1 MTMKRI
7 LVVDD
12 EAAIRFAFEQFLQDE
27 GYETLLAED
36 GDKALELLHDA
47 IPPDLVF
54 LDYRLPGMD
63 GVQLLEEIRKRSPSL
78 PVIFMTAFGA
88 MEVAIKAMQ
97 LGAYEYLTKPLDLD
111 QVRLLIR
118 RIAAGKKAAGELPD
132 GDKLRDSCRPPEALV
147 GKSAAIQEVFKMIG
161 LLSNQ
166 EVTALISGE
175 SGVGKEL
182 VARAIHEHGSR
193 QRGPFVVVNCAAV
206 PETLLEAELFGFEK
220 GAFTGAEQQKPGK
233 FELAS
238 GGTIFLDEI
247 AELIPALQVKLLR
260 VLQEKTFERL
270 GGSGPL
276 PADVRVLAATNRD
289 LARELR
295 SGSFRQDL
303 FYRLHVIHIHIPP
316 LRERREDIPLLVDHF
331 IRKGNLE
338 MGRRVRGI
346 SEKAMKLL
354 TAYAW
359 PGNVRELENLIKRA
373 MVISREDILPEHLF
387 EFRDTGDREGES
399 LHEEILAEA
408 VKRYFLIESGRK
420 EATAAIFRGASTIL
434 EKTLICEALEQ
445 TGQNQQQAAHLLGM
459 NRSTM
464 RKKIRDYNILN

>member
-1 MTMKRI
+1 MNRI

-36 GDKALELLHDA
+36 GDRALELLHDA

-132 GDKLRDSCRPPEALV
+132 GDKASDACRPPEALV

-338 MGRRVRGI
+338 MGRQVRGI

-387 EFRDTGDREGES
+387 EFRDIGDQDGDPP
-399 LHEEILAEA
+399 HEEALAEA
-408 VKRYFLIESGRK
+408 VKRYFLMESGK
-420 EATAAIFRGASTIL
+420 GEATAAIFQGANTIL
-434 EKTLICEALEQ
+434 EKTLIQEALEK
-445 TGQNQQQAAHLLGM
+445 TGQNQQQAAILLGM
-459 NRSTM
+459 NRSTL
-464 RKKIRDYNILN
+464 RKKIRGYNISC